1 MLTIAPKP
9 NSLVTQQFGLA
20 SFAELL
26 FETSD
31 AIGETER
38 SFETFHEHLLQSLI
52 PMAAHERVLAEN
64 IITVEWEISQL
75 TRAMRASV
83 RRGVEQDIRYHIVN
97 KHPDIYNAEMGKLR
111 KEHEAAR
118 GQSFD
123 FNLSFGDQFEE
134 PYEFDPIP
142 AKTEA
147 DDLVQRL
154 YSKELDVKE
163 QAHDDLALT
172 FKHAEDILADQYKS
186 GKVFQT
192 HSDRIATLEERRRDL
207 KKDYDRLQQFRPI
220 EAIAEEA

>member
-1 MLTIAPKP
+1 M
-9 NSLVTQQFGLA
+9 
-20 SFAELL
+20 
-26 FETSD
+26 
-31 AIGETER
+31 
-38 SFETFHEHLLQSLI
+38 
-52 PMAAHERVLAEN
+52 PMTAHERVLAEN

-75 TRAMRASV
+75 MRAMRASV
-83 RRGVEQDIRYHIVN
+83 RRGVEQDIQSHIIN
-97 KHPDIYNAEMGKLR
+97 KHQAIYRTKMDKFRKDYQAEI
-111 KEHEAAR
+111 

-154 YSKELDVKE
+154 YSKEPDIKKC
-163 QAHDDLALT
+163 AHDDLSVT

-220 EAIAEEA
+220 EGIAEEA